1 MEKHLKVAIV
11 HDLLV
16 NFGGAESVTLSLTEM
31 FPDAPIYTLLYHRR
45 LDKFFPNK
53 KIIVSP
59 LQRWFSTFHVP
70 SKFLLPWMASAI
82 EGFNFSGYDLVISSN
97 NSFAGG
103 IITEPDTVHI
113 SYCHSPTRY
122 LWDAYHTYIDEQR
135 LPNWAK
141 NIVRQLLYN
150 LRIWDKLSAGRPT
163 IYLAN
168 PLNVQN
174 RIHKYYRRDSVV
186 VYPPVDTHKITPK
199 KSNAGYFLV
208 LSRLSSYKRVD
219 LAIQACNALKLPLV
233 IIGEGEARRSLERL
247 AGPTIEFLGWQNE
260 ENKLEY
266 LKNAR
271 ALLFP
276 GEEDFGIVP
285 VEAMAAGKPVIAYRK
300 GGVTES
306 VLDGKTGLFFDEQTV
321 ESLTVA
327 IRRFLTMEKKFDWRE
342 ISQHA
347 QKFSRDKFKNDI
359 MAMVNKH
366 VRHSA
371 CPRARDAARGAV
383 QNRTIN
389 S

>member
-1 MEKHLKVAIV
+1 MEKPLISNANGMKVAIV
-11 HDLLV
+11 HELLV
-16 NFGGAESVTLSLTEM
+16 NFGGAEKVTVALAEL
-31 FPDAPIYTLLYHRR
+31 FPEAPIYTLLYHPR
-45 LDKFFPNK
+45 LDQFFPNK

-59 LQRWFSTFHVP
+59 LQGWFKAFRVP
-70 SKFLLPWMASAI
+70 VKFLFPWMAGAI
-82 EGFNFSGYDLVISSN
+82 ENFDFDDYDLVVSSN

-103 IITEPDTVHI
+103 IITAPSTVHI
-113 SYCHSPTRY
+113 SYCHSPARY

-135 LPNWAK
+135 LPSWAK
-141 NIVRQLLYN
+141 NIVRGMLYR
-150 LRIWDKLSAGRPT
+150 LRIWNKLSASRPNLY
-163 IYLAN
+163 IAN
-168 PLNVQN
+168 SRHVQK
-174 RIHKYYRRDSVV
+174 RIRKYYRRDSMV

-219 LAIQACNALKLPLV
+219 LAIHACNTLKLPLV
-233 IIGEGEARRSLERL
+233 IIGEGEMRRDLMRI

-285 VEAMAAGKPVIAYRK
+285 VEAMAAGKPVIAYGK
-300 GGVTES
+300 GGVLES
-306 VLDGKTGLFFDEQTV
+306 VVDGKTGLFFDEPTV

-347 QKFSRDKFKNDI
+347 QKFSTDKFKNDI
-359 MAMVNKH
+359 MTVVNKCTEN
-366 VRHSA
+366 V
-371 CPRARDAARGAV
+371 
-383 QNRTIN
+383 
-389 S
+389 

>member
-168 PLNVQN
+168 SLNVQN